1 MPKSIL
7 KEVCIL
13 VLLSIAILLIFGIV
27 FYDYIPIGVTIPTK
41 EAYETP
47 DEVKNEINEL
57 AADAAKTEVTYEV
70 TDSDLNIYKQRANYK
85 EGKADPFALEEQ
97 TSIEGT
103 VTTGTN
109 NSVSNTIS
117 NNNLVANNSANNSSN
132 SSNSSN
138 NNFFSGSTSTNI
150 SNSNKNQSS
159 ASTNNNN
166 SNNTNKNSSSTNNK
180 SDSTGTFFEDKGIK

>member
-117 NNNLVANNSANNSSN
+117 NNNNLVANNSANN

>member
-117 NNNLVANNSANNSSN
+117 NNNLVPNNSANN

-159 ASTNNNN
+159 ASTNNNS
-166 SNNTNKNSSSTNNK
+166 SNNTNKNSSTTNNK